1 WAEVID
7 MDAFAAFE
15 ESPNGVWDKE
25 LAKKF
30 KETFLEKGGSEEAMT
45 LFKQF
50 RGREPQSEPFL
61 RGRGLL

>member
-1 WAEVID
+1 
-7 MDAFAAFE
+7 
-15 ESPNGVWDKE
+15 
-25 LAKKF
+25 